1 MNDTSA
7 LARTV
12 AALERERLKP
22 LFEQR
27 PHLQKKW
34 ELELQFL
41 QPRGPRNAFHDHDEE
56 KG

>member
-56 KG
+56 